1 MAIVGAAVAGTL
13 LLLAG
18 CGTLAAQAPMI
29 RRVGQDHRLT
39 LPPATQT
46 ALEHAAP
53 GFTPWTLDD
62 YHQDIRQGYT
72 FTMRQ
77 APWAVIGDFNG
88 DGTADVVIDG
98 YTSTEELR
106 VVVLSQSGGPR
117 VLTLVSGPRQHT
129 LQSRAEVLQF
139 VAPGVVGTNFTDATK
154 LIFTD
159 AFNVY
164 YWEKAGV
171 MYYWEDGH
179 FHEFATSD

>member
-62 YHQDIRQGYT
+62 YHQDIR
-72 FTMRQ
+72 
-77 APWAVIGDFNG
+77 
-88 DGTADVVIDG
+88 
-98 YTSTEELR
+98 
-106 VVVLSQSGGPR
+106 
-117 VLTLVSGPRQHT
+117 
-129 LQSRAEVLQF
+129 
-139 VAPGVVGTNFTDATK
+139 
-154 LIFTD
+154 
-159 AFNVY
+159 
-164 YWEKAGV
+164 
-171 MYYWEDGH
+171 
-179 FHEFATSD
+179 